1 MDIKEVKKLVNE
13 AEEAVSNIRD
23 RIKVDINFSSSV
35 GDQWL
40 EDDSKVRGESRA
52 RFLQELNNET
62 VTVWPPSRQTQVAQQ
77 TQGVLPTDLKW
88 EFSSLSWLAPRLDSN
103 PCPHPQRWLWG
114 GYKRWHLS
122 GLVKVVPAETSRGQ
136 RHREKTRLW
145 LGATGDSQTPAPPP
159 ETVPAVGAPCV
170 YIWESILEVGIWNRG
185 NQSRLELASTAL
197 LPTPEPGNQSD
208 TKQGASAPPS
218 PECLFHPHQGLQ
230 GGTPEWSPGSP
241 LSPFK
246 CTRQPTWT
254 SDQILNGVQI
264 MQQRR
269 LFYWGGGR
277 KGSIWSCCISRL
289 WSLVKK
295 LMSVWRVSSE

>member
-1 MDIKEVKKLVNE
+1 MLTFREVLSRSEGNPEPAFCRSLTTRQSPCDLHPDRPKLP
-13 AEEAVSNIRD
+13 
-23 RIKVDINFSSSV
+23 
-35 GDQWL
+35 
-40 EDDSKVRGESRA
+40 SKPRESSRA
-52 RFLQELNNET
+52 A
-62 VTVWPPSRQTQVAQQ
+62 TQPF
-77 TQGVLPTDLKW
+77 PTDLKW

-114 GYKRWHLS
+114 GYKRWHLP

-136 RHREKTRLW
+136 RHREKMHLW

-185 NQSRLELASTAL
+185 NQSRFELASTAL

-269 LFYWGGGR
+269 LFYWGGGGG
-277 KGSIWSCCISRL
+277 KGVFGHVAFQGTEAWLRSSCQYKE
-289 WSLVKK
+289 WVQNKEANK
-295 LMSVWRVSSE
+295 LQNCSWHTL

>member
-1 MDIKEVKKLVNE
+1 MAVRRIQTLASPWACQGGPSGNLAWPAAPGEDALVTG
-13 AEEAVSNIRD
+13 SY
-23 RIKVDINFSSSV
+23 
-35 GDQWL
+35 
-40 EDDSKVRGESRA
+40 
-52 RFLQELNNET
+52 
-62 VTVWPPSRQTQVAQQ
+62 
-77 TQGVLPTDLKW
+77 
-88 EFSSLSWLAPRLDSN
+88 
-103 PCPHPQRWLWG
+103 RWL
-114 GYKRWHLS
+114 
-122 GLVKVVPAETSRGQ
+122 PDT
-136 RHREKTRLW
+136 
-145 LGATGDSQTPAPPP
+145 APPP